1 MLTDRLHV
9 PALPLVAKLLRGL
22 FLVLMNVEVAVPLLP
37 EAQNCFQ
44 NPVAVGQA
52 LTRYL
57 QAKFPQCSQQAV
69 SEFVLQLESAKEKSD
84 QDFRVLCR
92 DFLIRLK
99 VATGRRAQA

>member
-22 FLVLMNVEVAVPLLP
+22 FLVLMNGEVAVPLLP

-57 QAKFPQCSQQAV
+57 QAKFSQQAV

>member
-1 MLTDRLHV
+1 M

-22 FLVLMNVEVAVPLLP
+22 FLVLMNGEVAVPLLP

-57 QAKFPQCSQQAV
+57 QAKFPQCCSWRAPRRRATRT
-69 SEFVLQLESAKEKSD
+69 SA
-84 QDFRVLCR
+84 CC
-92 DFLIRLK
+92 
-99 VATGRRAQA
+99 VATSSSG

>member
-22 FLVLMNVEVAVPLLP
+22 FLVLMNGEVAVPLLP

-57 QAKFPQCSQQAV
+57 
-69 SEFVLQLESAKEKSD
+69 
-84 QDFRVLCR
+84 
-92 DFLIRLK
+92 
-99 VATGRRAQA
+99 